1 MRLTLYPRLPLT
13 LTLPSQGGNFSEGYP
28 VPVSRPITIVT
39 HPLYLAH
46 DTGGGEHP
54 ETPARLT
61 ALLAKLQASPL
72 KDRLTIIE
80 PRKAERCWLT
90 TFHAEHYLFRLEEC
104 ALSGKTHIDH
114 PDNQLCFESYEA
126 ALLSAGAGLTGIDLL
141 EGKDNLVFCAVRP
154 PGHHA
159 ESNLALG
166 FCFLNNCVVAAR
178 YWQRQY
184 GRKRILILDF
194 DAHHGNGIQSA
205 FEEDPDVFYLSLHE
219 HPTFS
224 FPGSGYAEE
233 TGTGPGRGATLNIPL
248 PPGADDQM
256 VLNAFARRVEPALA
270 AFGPE
275 RIIVAAGFDGHRD
288 DDMSG
293 LAYSTELY
301 GRLGEHLADW
311 AKKFC
316 QGKLLSILE
325 GGYHLESLAGSAA
338 TYLTALSNHS
348 IEEEPCSSPST

>member
-1 MRLTLYPRLPLT
+1 VPLPRPLA
-13 LTLPSQGGNFSEGYP
+13 
-28 VPVSRPITIVT
+28 IIT
-39 HPLYLAH
+39 HPHYLAH

-54 ETPARLT
+54 ETPSRISS
-61 ALLAKLQASPL
+61 LLAKLKASPF
-72 KDRLTIIE
+72 REQLTFFE
-80 PRKAERCWLT
+80 PRRAERHWLT
-90 TFHAEHYLFRLEEC
+90 TFHDEHYLFRLEES
-104 ALSGKTHIDH
+104 ALSGKTYLDH
-114 PDNQLCFESYEA
+114 PDNQLCFDSYEA

-141 EGKDNLVFCAVRP
+141 EGKENLVFCAVRP

-159 ESNLALG
+159 EANLALG
-166 FCFLNNCVVAAR
+166 FCFLNNCVLAAR
-178 YWQRQY
+178 YWQQQY

-194 DAHHGNGIQSA
+194 DAHHGNGIQSG
-205 FEEDPDVFYLSLHE
+205 FEEDPEVFYLSLHE

-256 VLNAFARRVEPALA
+256 VLNAITRRIEPALA

-275 RIIVAAGFDGHRD
+275 RIIVAAGFDGHRA

-293 LAYSTELY
+293 LAYSTALY
-301 GRLGEHLADW
+301 GKLGEYLADW
-311 AKKFC
+311 AQRYC

-325 GGYHLESLAGSAA
+325 GGYHLESLGESAA
-338 TYLTALSNHS
+338 SYLNALSNHS
-348 IEEEPCSSPST
+348 TEE

>member
-1 MRLTLYPRLPLT
+1 
-13 LTLPSQGGNFSEGYP
+13 
-28 VPVSRPITIVT
+28 VPVSRSITIVT
-39 HPLYLAH
+39 HPQYLAH

-54 ETPARLT
+54 ETPSRLT
-61 ALLAKLQASPL
+61 SLLAKLHSSPL
-72 KDRLTIIE
+72 KDQLSFIE
-80 PRKAERCWLT
+80 PRMAERRWLT
-90 TFHAEHYLFRLEEC
+90 TFHDEHYLFRLEEC
-104 ALSGKTHIDH
+104 ALSGKTHLDH
-114 PDNQLCFESYEA
+114 QDNQLCFESYEA

-141 EGKDNLVFCAVRP
+141 EAKENLVFCAVRP

-166 FCFLNNCVVAAR
+166 FCFLNNCAVAAR
-178 YWQRQY
+178 YWQQQY
-184 GRKRILILDF
+184 GHRKILIIDF

-256 VLNAFARRVEPALA
+256 VLNALIKRVEPALVTFA
-270 AFGPE
+270 PE

-301 GRLGEHLADW
+301 GKFGEYLAAW
-311 AKKFC
+311 ADQFC

-325 GGYHLESLAGSAA
+325 GGYHLKSLADSAA

-348 IEEEPCSSPST
+348 TKE

>member
-1 MRLTLYPRLPLT
+1 MPL
-13 LTLPSQGGNFSEGYP
+13 
-28 VPVSRPITIVT
+28 SRPIAIVT
-39 HPLYLAH
+39 HPHCLAH

-72 KDRLTIIE
+72 KERLRLAE
-80 PRKAERCWLT
+80 PRKAERRWLT

-104 ALSGKTHIDH
+104 ALSGKTHLDH

-141 EGKDNLVFCAVRP
+141 EGKEDLVFCAVRP

-166 FCFLNNCVVAAR
+166 FCFLNNSVLAAR
-178 YWQRQY
+178 YWQQQH

-205 FEEDPDVFYLSLHE
+205 FEEDPEVLYISLHE

-233 TGTGPGRGATLNIPL
+233 SGTGPGRGTTLNIPL
-248 PPGADDQM
+248 PPRADDQM
-256 VLNAFARRVEPALA
+256 VLNALIKRVEPALV
-270 AFGPE
+270 AFAPE

-301 GRLGEHLADW
+301 GKFGEHLAGW
-311 AKKFC
+311 AQRFC

-325 GGYHLESLAGSAA
+325 GGYHLESLADSALA
-338 TYLTALSNHS
+338 YLSALSNYDPLATS
-348 IEEEPCSSPST
+348 CPPGESRGPEELPRAADTGFRPSPE

>member
-13 LTLPSQGGNFSEGYP
+13 LTLPRQGGNFSEGYP

-54 ETPARLT
+54 EAPNRLT
-61 ALLAKLQASPL
+61 SLLAKLHASPL

-80 PRKAERCWLT
+80 PRKAERRWLT

-141 EGKDNLVFCAVRP
+141 EGEENLVFCAVRP

-178 YWQRQY
+178 YWQQQY

-301 GRLGEHLADW
+301 GRLGEHLAGW

-325 GGYHLESLAGSAA
+325 GGYHLESLADSTA

-348 IEEEPCSSPST
+348 Y

>member
-1 MRLTLYPRLPLT
+1 MSVPRA
-13 LTLPSQGGNFSEGYP
+13 
-28 VPVSRPITIVT
+28 ITIIT
-39 HPLYLAH
+39 HPNCLAH

-61 ALLAKLQASPL
+61 SILAKLEASPL
-72 KDRLTIIE
+72 KERLAFIE
-80 PRKAERCWLT
+80 SSKAQRRWLT
-90 TFHAEHYLFRLEEC
+90 TSHDEHYLFRLEEC
-104 ALSGKTHIDH
+104 ALSGKTYLDH

-141 EGKDNLVFCAVRP
+141 EGDTDLVFCAVRP

-159 ESNLALG
+159 ERNLALG
-166 FCFLNNCVVAAR
+166 FCFLNNCVLAAR
-178 YWQRQY
+178 YWQQQY

-205 FEEDPDVFYLSLHE
+205 FEEDPEVFYLSLHE

-233 TGTGPGRGATLNIPL
+233 TGTGKGRGTTLNIPL
-248 PPGADDQM
+248 PPGADDRL
-256 VLNAFARRVEPALA
+256 VLNALDKCAAPAIA
-270 AFGPE
+270 AFAPE
-275 RIIVAAGFDGHRD
+275 RIIVAAGFDGHRS

-293 LAYSTELY
+293 LLYSTELY
-301 GRLGEHLADW
+301 GKFGEYLAAW
-311 AKKFC
+311 AQRFC

-325 GGYHLESLAGSAA
+325 GGYHLESLADSAA
-338 TYLTALSNHS
+338 AYLSALSNQQT
-348 IEEEPCSSPST
+348 EEQPCSSPDI